1 MNQEK
6 ARAYL
11 KRIGFEEP
19 VEKDE
24 KTLDRLLRAHLEQVP
39 FENLDVIH
47 LGKVPSLEEEELY
60 DKIVG
65 RNRGGYCFELN
76 TLLLALL
83 ETLGF
88 SVYPAAV
95 RVRWNKSVVP
105 PISHM
110 ALVAEIADRKY
121 LCDVGYGGPG
131 PKGLL
136 CLEESVQRIAG
147 EEFRVS
153 RMEEELLV
161 EGVHQGVWKAVLQ
174 LHDQPFCLRDFQ
186 VLNFYCAVNPAVI
199 FTQKRIVNICT
210 PSGSKA
216 LTDMELTVRDG
227 DLVTR
232 KQLLNEEELTAC
244 LKDDFGIR
252 DVRLGSRG
260 KEQQE

>member
-110 ALVAEIADRKY
+110 ALVAEIADQIGRAS
-121 LCDVGYGGPG
+121 CR
-131 PKGLL
+131 
-136 CLEESVQRIAG
+136 E
-147 EEFRVS
+147 RV
-153 RMEEELLV
+153 
-161 EGVHQGVWKAVLQ
+161 
-174 LHDQPFCLRDFQ
+174 
-186 VLNFYCAVNPAVI
+186 
-199 FTQKRIVNICT
+199 
-210 PSGSKA
+210 
-216 LTDMELTVRDG
+216 
-227 DLVTR
+227 
-232 KQLLNEEELTAC
+232 
-244 LKDDFGIR
+244 
-252 DVRLGSRG
+252 
-260 KEQQE
+260 